1 VITEYAAQCR
11 WPSLPEPF
19 ATALRQA
26 VAYIFQEVDPVGIV
40 ATGTIIRGAAHANSD
55 LDLYVIHLA
64 SHRRRIQRRFSGVPA
79 EIFINPP
86 SAVRGYFDDEDRDG
100 RRLTAHMLATGVVIF
115 STGTVVDELRAEAT
129 QWLVKDTPIS
139 AFERVSMRYTIAS
152 RLEDAL
158 DVLATDDVTAA
169 MLLAETVLAMLEF
182 ICKADDG
189 QFPAERTSWRTW
201 ERSTPRSR
209 SLLRSFFE
217 RSTYPNAH
225 VSRCRLPIIRSALA
239 AFFRG
244 IPGLDRCRASIHRRI
259 KGWRVHMQGQSL
271 AASRPSYCSGGG

>member
-1 VITEYAAQCR
+1 MITEYAAQCR

-40 ATGTIIRGAAHANSD
+40 ATGTIIHGAAHANSD

-86 SAVRGYFDDEDRDG
+86 SAVRAYFDDEDRDG

-115 STGTVVDELRAEAT
+115 STETVVDELRAEAT

-189 QFPAERTSWRTW
+189 QI
-201 ERSTPRSR
+201 PRR
-209 SLLRSFFE
+209 KDLL
-217 RSTYPNAH
+217 AH
-225 VSRCRLPIIRSALA
+225 VGTKHPKIAESAA
-239 AFFRG
+239 EFFRTIDVSERARIALQIADNTIG
-244 IPGLDRCRASIHRRI
+244 ARGFFPWDSGPGPVP
-259 KGWRVHMQGQSL
+259 G
-271 AASRPSYCSGGG
+271 